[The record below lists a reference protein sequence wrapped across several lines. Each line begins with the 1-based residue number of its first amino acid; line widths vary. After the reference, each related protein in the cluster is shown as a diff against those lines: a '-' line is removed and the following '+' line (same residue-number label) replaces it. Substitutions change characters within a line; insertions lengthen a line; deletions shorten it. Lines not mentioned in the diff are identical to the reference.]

1 MCFAGLLKDFFLYV
15 LSDNVAVFWC
25 VGVCASCRM
34 QRGMARSSTEAGHG
48 TGGSSI
54 SGTHHQLVCFCVA
67 TAAAIPAPASDPSIK
82 HDEGYKLLLAVCRGR
97 DQRSAAAGSKYFVE
111 TLDGVIQSFYGAHW
125 NWLKTR
131 VSISRMASCKL
142 NRNRI
147 IRHEFNLS
155 IH

>member
-1 MCFAGLLKDFFLYV
+1 MLVCVPRVGCSAGWQDQV
-15 LSDNVAVFWC
+15 
-25 VGVCASCRM
+25 
-34 QRGMARSSTEAGHG
+34 QSTEAGHG

-67 TAAAIPAPASDPSIK
+67 TAAIPAPASDPSIK

-131 VSISRMASCKL
+131 VSIIA
-142 NRNRI
+142 
-147 IRHEFNLS
+147 
-155 IH
+155 

>member
-1 MCFAGLLKDFFLYV
+1 
-15 LSDNVAVFWC
+15 
-25 VGVCASCRM
+25 M

-82 HDEGYKLLLAVCRGR
+82 HDEGRKLLLAVCRGR

-125 NWLKTR
+125 NWLITR
-131 VSISRMASCKL
+131 VSIIA
-142 NRNRI
+142 
-147 IRHEFNLS
+147 
-155 IH
+155 